1 MAGTRLLRKEKS
13 YLLWWLLLIAITAFL
28 FVPALNIKF
37 WWIDDGRSISVAQKL
52 ISSIASLNF
61 QDLSFVLFEQGGRFR
76 IIYWTYQTLAYVLGG
91 TNPQIHFII
100 HFLIILVT
108 SIYIFEI
115 VRNISKFNLAAFFAG
130 ALYILTPVNTENLY
144 RLGPVEPILALFVV
158 ASLYYL
164 IRSRMRLAVLFL
176 FLTIFAKE
184 TGFVVWLPILGA
196 YFLKRII
203 YKVRDLNFEKY
214 CFWGFIFYSLVLINT
229 IFRRSGYSTNYVL
242 NPERMISNFGN
253 YIDIITKGFAPL
265 LGLFILTAI
274 FRFFYLVRLKKI
286 KKDGPDFIKE
296 AIFFILPLLFLV
308 VLSPW
313 EFVLDRYLMP
323 ATAGLVIFL
332 GIELAK
338 VSRFISTYHLNIRRM
353 AGLMLISYLI
363 VVVGG
368 NAIRIYRQG
377 ERVAFS
383 TNLIQELFFYLSK
396 SVPKDGVVL
405 YNFLKGDSTWELVVE
420 TDIHLDLFY
429 NRPDIEVSYLDLKN
443 LSEEQYMI
451 VGTPM
456 IREQYSRELVEKS
469 INNYQKE
476 EDVVYEKK
484 FLIVTTPFN
493 LVKQAIKKV
502 AQFVVYR
509 KPITPDGIYT
519 YYISRDYWYKYRV
532 EN

>member
-1 MAGTRLLRKEKS
+1 MKSRLLRKENN
-13 YLLWWLLLIAITAFL
+13 YLLWWLLLGTITAFL
-28 FVPALNIKF
+28 FMPALNIKF
-37 WWIDDGRSISVAQKL
+37 WWIDDGRSIFVAQKL
-52 ISSIASLNF
+52 ISSITSFNF
-61 QDLSFVLFEQGGRFR
+61 QDLSFVLLEQGGRFR
-76 IIYWTYQTLAYVLGG
+76 IIYWMYQTLVYVIGG
-91 TNPQIHFII
+91 TNPLIHFII

-115 VRNISKFNLAAFFAG
+115 VRNISKFNLAGFFAG
-130 ALYILTPVNTENLY
+130 ALYILTPINTENLY
-144 RLGPVEPILALFVV
+144 RLGPIEPVLTLFIV

-164 IRSRMRLAVLFL
+164 IKDRIGLAVLFL
-176 FLTIFAKE
+176 LFTIFAKE
-184 TGFVVWLPILGA
+184 TGFVIWLPILGA
-196 YFLKRII
+196 YLLKRII
-203 YKVRDLNFEKY
+203 YKIRDLNFEKF
-214 CFWGFIFYSLVLINT
+214 CFWGFIFFSLVVINT
-229 IFRRSGYSTNYVL
+229 TFRRFGYSTNYVL
-242 NPERMISNFGN
+242 NPERMISNFGS

-274 FRFFYLVRLKKI
+274 FRFFSSVRLKKI
-286 KKDGPDFIKE
+286 KKDGPDFIEE
-296 AIFFILPLLFLV
+296 AIFLILPLLFLV

-332 GIELAK
+332 GVELAMIN
-338 VSRFISTYHLNIRRM
+338 RLISTYHLNIRRI
-353 AGLMLISYLI
+353 AGLMLISYFA
-363 VVVGG
+363 VMFGG

-377 ERVAFS
+377 ERVAYT
-383 TNLIQELFFYLSK
+383 TNFIQELFFYLSE

-429 NRPDIEVSYLDLKN
+429 NRSDIEVSYLDLDN
-443 LSEEQYMI
+443 LSEKQHLI

-469 INNYQKE
+469 INNYKKGE
-476 EDVVYEKK
+476 SIVYEKK

-493 LVKQAIKKV
+493 LVKQTIKKV

>member
-1 MAGTRLLRKEKS
+1 M
-13 YLLWWLLLIAITAFL
+13 
-28 FVPALNIKF
+28 
-37 WWIDDGRSISVAQKL
+37 
-52 ISSIASLNF
+52 
-61 QDLSFVLFEQGGRFR
+61 
-76 IIYWTYQTLAYVLGG
+76 
-91 TNPQIHFII
+91 I
-100 HFLIILVT
+100 HFLVILVT

-115 VRNISKFNLAAFFAG
+115 VRNISKSNLAGFFAG
-130 ALYILTPVNTENLY
+130 ALYILTPINTENLY
-144 RLGPVEPILALFVV
+144 RLGPIEPILALFVA

-164 IRSRMRLAVLFL
+164 IKSRMRLAVLFL

-196 YFLKRII
+196 YLLKRII
-203 YKVRDLNFEKY
+203 YKTRDLNFEKY
-214 CFWGFIFYSLVLINT
+214 CFWGFIFFSLVLINT
-229 IFRRSGYSTNYVL
+229 TLRRSGYSTNYVL
-242 NPERMISNFGN
+242 NPERMISNFGS

-265 LGLFILTAI
+265 LGLFIFTAI
-274 FRFFYLVRLKKI
+274 FRFFSSIRRKKI

-296 AIFFILPLLFLV
+296 GIFLILPLLFLV
-308 VLSPW
+308 VQSPW
-313 EFVLDRYLMP
+313 EFIIDRYLMP

-332 GIELAK
+332 GIELAMISK
-338 VSRFISTYHLNIRRM
+338 LISTYHLNIKRI
-353 AGLMLISYLI
+353 AGLMLISYF
-363 VVVGG
+363 VVMFGG

-377 ERVAFS
+377 ERTAYS
-383 TNLIQELFFYLSK
+383 TNFIQELFFYLSE

-443 LSEEQYMI
+443 ISEEQYVI

-469 INNYQKE
+469 INNYKKE
-476 EDVVYEKK
+476 EDIVYEKK

-493 LVKQAIKKV
+493 LVKQSIKKV
-502 AQFVVYR
+502 AQLVVYR

-519 YYISRDYWYKYRV
+519 YYISRDYWYKYHV